1 MEGGWGRGGGGERIL
16 TEKEGC
22 LKLCLHKALRIEK
35 RVAVE
40 LQAGETLRK
49 KYNRA
54 KKSMV

>member
-1 MEGGWGRGGGGERIL
+1 MEGGWVGVVVWGRIL